1 MIRRQRARRGS
12 VLVLAA
18 VLMIVMLIFLAFV
31 IDIGYLSVVQ
41 TQLQVAADAGAL
53 AGAAALRD
61 GPSPAK
67 LIAESFAERNAV
79 DGSTVTVL
87 ADEDIALGRWDE
99 EMRVFEV
106 LTGGS
111 EDDANAVRVTC
122 RRNASRGNPVN
133 LFFARVMGHET
144 ADLSASA
151 IARAKISVCGQIVGL
166 DRVSMSGSSYTDS
179 YISNNGFYS
188 PGTARNNGHVC
199 CNGPI
204 VMSGSTQIRGN
215 AHPGPGFAVL
225 GTQNVTGN
233 MEPLSE
239 PLYYPPVD
247 TGDAATNNNNGN
259 IPTSQNGRV
268 VVDGS
273 QRFVLSGGDRVELP
287 PGIYYFSQIIMTGSS
302 VATLT
307 GATVIYV
314 TGNCNISGSSIVNPS
329 RKPSELQLYVMGAN
343 CAISGPSD
351 FHGVVYAPSAR
362 VVRSGTSD
370 YFGMI
375 IGRDVVLSGSG
386 GVHADE
392 SLGTLQGTNNRA
404 VLVE

>member
-1 MIRRQRARRGS
+1 
-12 VLVLAA
+12 
-18 VLMIVMLIFLAFV
+18 
-31 IDIGYLSVVQ
+31 
-41 TQLQVAADAGAL
+41 
-53 AGAAALRD
+53 
-61 GPSPAK
+61 
-67 LIAESFAERNAV
+67 
-79 DGSTVTVL
+79 
-87 ADEDIALGRWDE
+87 
-99 EMRVFEV
+99 
-106 LTGGS
+106 
-111 EDDANAVRVTC
+111 
-122 RRNASRGNPVN
+122 
-133 LFFARVMGHET
+133 
-144 ADLSASA
+144 
-151 IARAKISVCGQIVGL
+151 
-166 DRVSMSGSSYTDS
+166 
-179 YISNNGFYS
+179 
-188 PGTARNNGHVC
+188 
-199 CNGPI
+199 
-204 VMSGSTQIRGN
+204 MSGSTQIRGN

-247 TGDAATNNNNGN
+247 TGDAATNNNNAN

-287 PGIYYFSQIIMTGSS
+287 PGIYYFSQISMSGSS

-314 TGNCNISGSSIVNPS
+314 RGDCNISGSSIVNPS

-351 FHGVVYAPSAR
+351 FHGVVYAPTAR